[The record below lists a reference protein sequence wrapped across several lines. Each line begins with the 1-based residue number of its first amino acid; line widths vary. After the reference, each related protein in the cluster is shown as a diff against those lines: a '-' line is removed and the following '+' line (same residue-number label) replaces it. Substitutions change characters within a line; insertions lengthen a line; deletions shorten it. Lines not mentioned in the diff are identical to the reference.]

1 MEEKQGNIKISS
13 ENMMPIIKKWLYS
26 DKDIFLRELVVT
38 LRQAIPYKP
47 TMIVVKKE
55 TKIISPRKS
64 AGIEGFTG
72 GKEDC
77 LKGIKCRW
85 FTSTGELQE
94 AVFNTK
100 DLIKL

>member
-1 MEEKQGNIKISS
+1 MEEKI
-13 ENMMPIIKKWLYS
+13 Y
-26 DKDIFLRELVVT
+26 FLPGDVVT

-64 AGIEGFTG
+64 AGIDKFTG
-72 GKEDC
+72 GKEDG

-85 FTSTGELQE
+85 FTANGELQE